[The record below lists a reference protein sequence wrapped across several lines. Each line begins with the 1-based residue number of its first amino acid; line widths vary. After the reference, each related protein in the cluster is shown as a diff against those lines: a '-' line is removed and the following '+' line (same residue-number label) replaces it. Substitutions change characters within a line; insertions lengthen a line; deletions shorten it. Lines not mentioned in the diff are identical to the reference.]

1 MRKSVVVFRLCMLAV
16 GFVQCCAATKHVLV
30 NNNNSLG
37 NSVVWYD
44 LNTKTGH
51 LKKVSVLDTHGKG
64 WGGEAD
70 LSGVQQAISAD
81 AGCIFAL
88 NLYSSDIAVFSK
100 ATGYKRVGN
109 YFNQSLI
116 SGAEGD
122 SLALSPNG
130 KFLYASYTRT
140 GNLGAWSVNPDCA
153 LSLVTRSS
161 SLTGVGPLEVTP
173 NGQYL
178 VARGLAGVTEF
189 AIDKLTGD
197 LTQISTTSFTAG
209 ACARQFACLPYGAT
223 ITKDSK
229 LAIFSSFAPDIRR
242 NHMVPLMLTAQITSN
257 GLVNPKVRALT
268 LEKDLRLNI
277 FPFLN
282 DAAYEGNGTIY
293 LGITTGG
300 LYSPG
305 VLTADF
311 TERPV
316 HFAVAN
322 STVANPDVGNIA
334 VTGDI
339 MVIAEYPDQIGV
351 FRIKKDGSLKLLST
365 TTIDEQG
372 EGLFSLSIFPNTR

>member
-1 MRKSVVVFRLCMLAV
+1 MRRSLVLFGISALAV
-16 GFVQCCAATKHVLV
+16 GLVQCRAATEHVLV

-37 NSVVWYD
+37 NSVVWYH

-51 LKKVSVLDTHGKG
+51 LRKVSVLDTHGKG

-88 NLYSSDIAVFSK
+88 NLFSSDIAVFSK

-109 YFNQSLI
+109 YFNQNLI

-140 GNLGAWSVNPDCA
+140 GNLGGWSVDADCA
-153 LSLVTRSS
+153 LSLVTRSG

-173 NGQYL
+173 NGKYL
-178 VARGLAGVTEF
+178 LARGLGGVTEF
-189 AIDKLTGD
+189 AIDKLTGN
-197 LTQISTTSFTAG
+197 LTQIGSTSFTAG
-209 ACARQFACLPYGAT
+209 ACARQNACLPYGVT
-223 ITKDSK
+223 IAKDSK

-242 NHMVPLMLTAQITSN
+242 NHMIPVMLTAQITPN
-257 GLVNPKVRALT
+257 GLINPKVGILT
-268 LEKDLRLNI
+268 LEQDLRLNI
-277 FPFLN
+277 FPFLSA
-282 DAAYEGNGTIY
+282 AAYEGNGTIY
-293 LGITTGG
+293 LGVTTGG
-300 LYSPG
+300 VSTPG

-311 TERPV
+311 TEKPV
-316 HFAVAN
+316 HFAVTN
-322 STVANPDVGNIA
+322 STVTNPQLGNIA
-334 VTGDI
+334 VTGNV
-339 MVIAEYPDQIGV
+339 MVMAQYPNQIGV
-351 FRIKKDGSLKLLST
+351 FRIQKDGSLKLLST
-365 TTIDEQG
+365 TTIDDQG

>member
-1 MRKSVVVFRLCMLAV
+1 MRRYVVFLGLSVLAV
-16 GFVQCCAATKHVLV
+16 GLVQCRAATEHVLV

-44 LNTKTGH
+44 LSTKTGH

-70 LSGVQQAISAD
+70 LSGVQQAISGD

-88 NLYSSDIAVFSK
+88 NLFSSDIAVFSK

-109 YFNQSLI
+109 YFDQNLI

-140 GNLGAWSVNPDCA
+140 GNVGAWSVNSDCA
-153 LSLVTRSS
+153 LSLVTRSG

-173 NGQYL
+173 NGKYL
-178 VARGLAGVTEF
+178 LARGGGGVTEF
-189 AIDKLTGD
+189 AIDKLTGN
-197 LTQISTTSFTAG
+197 LTQIGEASFRTG
-209 ACARQFACLPYGAT
+209 ACQRDSACLPYGIA
-223 ITKDSK
+223 ITKHSG
-229 LAIFSSFAPDIRR
+229 LAIFSSFASDVRR
-242 NHMVPLMLTAQITSN
+242 NHMIPLMLTAQITPS
-257 GLVNPKVRALT
+257 GPINPKVRSLT
-268 LEKDLRLNI
+268 LEQDLRLNI
-277 FPFLN
+277 FPFLSA
-282 DAAYEGNGTIY
+282 AAYEGNGTIY

-305 VLTADF
+305 VLTTDF
-311 TERPV
+311 TERPL
-316 HFAVAN
+316 HFAVTNA
-322 STVANPDVGNIA
+322 TVAPPQVGNIA
-334 VTGDI
+334 VTGTL
-339 MVIAEYPDQIGV
+339 MVIAQYPNQIGV